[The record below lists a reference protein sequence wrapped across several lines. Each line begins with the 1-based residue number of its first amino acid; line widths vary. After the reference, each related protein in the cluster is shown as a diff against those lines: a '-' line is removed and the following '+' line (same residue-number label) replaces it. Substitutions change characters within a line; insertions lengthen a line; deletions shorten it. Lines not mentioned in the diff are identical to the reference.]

1 MKAYVLIDSNDE
13 YCGVFASAEKA
24 IECAITPY
32 CNRERKGTYWDSIEF
47 LRTEMSKNGKYINVY
62 FLYKKEGHEDEEGH
76 AYTILIRDLA

>member
-24 IECAITPY
+24 TECAIDL
-32 CNRERKGTYWDSIEF
+32 NAWREKGTYWDSIEF

-62 FLYKKEGHEDEEGH
+62 FLYKKEGHEDEEGD